1 LSSCR
6 SSDRLAEVNIVV
18 WRGFEKVVVAAGK
31 SAAVEA
37 YERAEEEMRK
47 HQTRVAEAR
56 KAAAREVGE
65 AVLATGAG
73 KLPAAQLKAI
83 LGAVVAMGAEQA
95 LAALEV
101 KATSPGGG
109 RTNGS
114 GARANGAAGDDG
126 NPAGAD
132 V

>member
-1 LSSCR
+1 
-6 SSDRLAEVNIVV
+6 
-18 WRGFEKVVVAAGK
+18 VAAGK

-47 HQTRVAEAR
+47 HQARVAEAR

-95 LAALEV
+95 LAALGV

-132 V
+132 A

>member
-1 LSSCR
+1 M
-6 SSDRLAEVNIVV
+6 
-18 WRGFEKVVVAAGK
+18 AAGK

-47 HQTRVAEAR
+47 QQARVAEAR

-83 LGAVVAMGAEQA
+83 LGAVVAMGRSRRWLLSGSRRQA
-95 LAALEV
+95 
-101 KATSPGGG
+101 SGGG

-114 GARANGAAGDDG
+114 GVARKWCCW
-126 NPAGAD
+126 
-132 V
+132 